1 MHSIMS
7 ALKSQMFLQAKQNI
21 FVMPEKNVDNGVKIC
36 LNVTNMAKTLTENS
50 SPQKPFAE
58 NRWLVQ
64 TGKGAGVDLIP
75 ESGV

>member
-1 MHSIMS
+1 MHSTMS
-7 ALKSQMFLQAKQNI
+7 VPKSQMFLQAEQNI
-21 FVMPEKNVDNGVKIC
+21 FITGQKTVDNSAKIC

-58 NRWLVQ
+58 SRWLVQ
-64 TGKGAGVDLIP
+64 TGKGAGADLLP

>member
-1 MHSIMS
+1 
-7 ALKSQMFLQAKQNI
+7 MFLQAKQNI

-58 NRWLVQ
+58 SRWLVQ
-64 TGKGAGVDLIP
+64 TGKGAGADLLP